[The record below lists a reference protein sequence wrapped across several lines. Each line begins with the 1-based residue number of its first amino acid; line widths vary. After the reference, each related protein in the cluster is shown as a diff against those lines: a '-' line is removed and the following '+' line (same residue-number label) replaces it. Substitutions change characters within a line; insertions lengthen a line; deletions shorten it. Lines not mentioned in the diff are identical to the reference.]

1 MLLLL
6 GLGATIPLQRWL
18 DQRRG
23 AAAVLEDSL
32 YVSSSKTLK
41 RMSLGYEA
49 LMADVYWLRTIQYFG
64 GRMGQIKGQ
73 ININDVSTWRLDLLE
88 PLLSITTELDPNY
101 VAAYRFGAIFL
112 PDINPEAGI
121 AFVKRGIANNPQQ
134 WRLYS
139 DLGYI
144 YWKQKRLPEASAAYG
159 EGSQIKGAPSWLK
172 AMQAVMLL
180 KGGDRQTAR
189 ELFQRMYESSDDA
202 YTRQLSLTR
211 LKSLQS
217 EDELALLDRLLNG
230 YRERFGACP
239 PTLPALVKALS
250 PALRQQMQQG
260 GLQFDDT
267 LAPLDP
273 DGFPYSYN
281 LSACTVALNVKT
293 TVVRWRF

>member
-1 MLLLL
+1 MLLLA
-6 GLGATIPLQRWL
+6 GLGATVPLQRWL
-18 DQRRG
+18 DHQRG

-32 YVSSSKTLK
+32 YISSSKTLK

-64 GRMGQIKGQ
+64 GKMGQIKGQ
-73 ININDVSTWRLDLLE
+73 INISDVSTWRLDLLE
-88 PLLSITTELDPNY
+88 PLLGITTELDPNY

-112 PDINPEAGI
+112 PDINPDAGI
-121 AFVKRGIANNPQQ
+121 AFVRRGIENNPQE

-139 DLGYI
+139 DLGYTC
-144 YWKQKRLPEASAAYG
+144 WKQKRLQEASEAYG
-159 EGSQIKGAPSWLK
+159 QGSQIKGAPSWMK

-189 ELFQRMYESSDDA
+189 ELFQRMYESSDEA
-202 YTRQLSLTR
+202 YTKKLSLTR

-217 EDELALLDRLLNG
+217 EDELALLGRLLNG

-239 PTLPALVKALS
+239 PSLSALIKALS
-250 PALRQQMQQG
+250 PALRQEMQQG

-281 LSACTVALNVKT
+281 SSECSVALNGKT